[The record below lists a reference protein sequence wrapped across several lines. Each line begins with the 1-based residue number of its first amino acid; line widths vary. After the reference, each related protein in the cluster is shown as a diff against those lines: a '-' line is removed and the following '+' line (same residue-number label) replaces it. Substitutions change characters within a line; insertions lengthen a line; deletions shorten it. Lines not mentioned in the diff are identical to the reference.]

1 MSDKRDFYE
10 VLGVSRE
17 VSEDDIRKTYRKL
30 ALKYHPDRNQGDKEA
45 EEKFKEATEA
55 FTVLSDKE
63 KRAAYDRFGH
73 AGLGGGGFDFSNAG
87 MGDIFSH
94 FQDMFSDFFGAG
106 GGGGGGGARRR
117 GERGRDVRV
126 EATIS
131 LKSAMSGTKEEIIV
145 EGAAPC
151 DDCKGNGAAP
161 GTQPQACLQCGGS
174 GQMTQ
179 QRGFIMF
186 SSTCTRCGGR
196 GSIVADP
203 CRTCSGRGAVERRNK
218 VLVTFPAGID
228 AGQRLRV
235 PGQGMPGPGG
245 SPAGDLY
252 VDVDLEKDPDF
263 ERDGYDLITRH
274 GLTFGEAALGAER
287 KIELPDGSQVTFNVP
302 AGTQPGTVLS
312 IRDKGIPVLNRRD
325 TRGNLHVVVSVKVP
339 QKLNRKA
346 RKLLEELE
354 AELNAS

>member
-10 VLGVSRE
+10 VLGVARE
-17 VSEDDIRKTYRKL
+17 ASEDDIRRAYRKL
-30 ALKYHPDRNQGDKEA
+30 ALKYHPDRNPGDSAAEA
-45 EEKFKEATEA
+45 SFKECTEA
-55 FTVLSDKE
+55 FTVLTDKE
-63 KRAAYDRFGH
+63 KRAAFDRFGH
-73 AGLGGGGFDFSNAG
+73 AGLGAGGFDFNNAG

-94 FQDMFSDFFGAG
+94 FQDMFSDFFGGGGFSGAG
-106 GGGGGGGARRR
+106 GGRRR

-126 EATIS
+126 EAAIS
-131 LKSAMSGTKEEIIV
+131 LKSAMSGTKEEIVV
-145 EGAAPC
+145 EGAAAC
-151 DDCKGNGAAP
+151 EDCQGSGAAA
-161 GTQPQACLQCGGS
+161 GTKPQACVQCGGS

-196 GSIVADP
+196 GSVVADP
-203 CRTCSGRGAVERRNK
+203 CRTCSGRGAVEKRRK

-228 AGQRLRV
+228 SGQRLRV

-252 VDVDLEKDPDF
+252 VDVEIEKDPIF
-263 ERDGYDLITRH
+263 EREGYDLIARESI
-274 GLTFGEAALGAER
+274 TFGEAALGAER
-287 KIELPDGSQVTFNVP
+287 QLELPDGSQVSYAVP

-312 IRDKGIPVLNRRD
+312 LRDKGVPVLNRRD
-325 TRGNLHVVVSVKVP
+325 SRGNLHIVVNVKVP

-354 AELNAS
+354 AELNAG